1 MGANTA
7 NALLFLVTT
16 LFDLVLWVYLLRI
29 LLQWARADF
38 YNPISQAIWKATR
51 FPTDWLR
58 PYLPNPYNINIAAL
72 LTLLALAVIYIY
84 VIVSFLGFAIGPVEA
99 LWYAA
104 LKLLSLNINLFTFT
118 IFVQAI
124 LSWFGPGVNNP
135 ASNILWSLNEPLLR
149 PVRRVLQRLL
159 PGMTSLDL
167 SPLAVMLLLQV
178 ASRLLPLPGAFR

>member
-1 MGANTA
+1 MGANSA

-16 LFDLVLWVYLLRI
+16 LFDLALWVYLLRI
-29 LLQWARADF
+29 LLQWSRADF

-58 PYLPNPYNINIAAL
+58 PYLPSPYNLNLPAAL
-72 LTLLALAVIYIY
+72 TLAALAVVY
-84 VIVSFLGFAIGPVEA
+84 VYVVVAFLGLPLGPVEA
-99 LWYAA
+99 LWYALLKIAA
-104 LKLLSLNINLFTFT
+104 LAINLFTLT

-149 PVRRVLQRLL
+149 PVRRLL
-159 PGMTSLDL
+159 PANTGVDF
-167 SPLAVMLLLQV
+167 SPLLLMLLLQV
-178 ASRLLPLPGAFR
+178 LNRLLPLPGLFR